1 MTTTSRPTSGRAPL
15 STSSGTPWQPGIA
28 ASALVGLVAMGLAI
42 GIAEL
47 LAALGTW
54 LGWVSTAAS
63 PLTSLGTT
71 FIHLTPEWLKEYAI
85 RTFGQNDKEA
95 LRIGMY
101 VTLFLVALVIGLVA
115 RRSPRIAAGL
125 TVVLILVTIAAIY
138 SVTGATAFD
147 ALPIII
153 GGAAGVYLLVT
164 TFRRTVDPQLLT
176 RRPAVI
182 DVPTDGATTAA
193 DAPHYLGGA
202 DGELYDAKPGTSGD
216 QHPMLAASRKGSSP
230 AVGAVRGG
238 LDRRQFFRLAG
249 IGAAVAV
256 AAGAVS
262 RWIPSTAQVTASR
275 AKAVVPVPSSRQAVP
290 AGVDFGIN
298 GLTPYQTPTADFYRV
313 DTAFVAPNVTAEEW
327 SLKIHGKVAKEITIN
342 YDDLIARPQIERN
355 ITLTCVSNPIGGN
368 LAGNATWI
376 GARIDDLLKEA
387 GPDSGADCV
396 LCRSKDGFT
405 LTAPLDALTDGR
417 DAMLAVAMNGEILP
431 VNHGFPVRMVVPG
444 LYGYVSATKWVVDM
458 KVSNFAEESAY
469 WTDRGW
475 SDHGPIKTA
484 TRIDVPKAFAQF
496 PAGDV
501 TLAGVAWAQHRGIQ
515 KVEIQ
520 IDDGPWQQAELAG
533 DTSVDTWRQWKYV
546 WKATSG
552 THTVQSRATDGTGAV
567 QTDQVRDVLPNGAS
581 GYDSRSI
588 VIA

>member
-28 ASALVGLVAMGLAI
+28 ASALVGLVAMGIAV

-153 GGAAGVYLLVT
+153 GGAAGVYLLVMI
-164 TFRRTVDPQLLT
+164 FRRTVDPQLLT

-182 DVPTDGATTAA
+182 DVPTTAA
-193 DAPHYLGGA
+193 EAPHYLGGA

-216 QHPMLAASRKGSSP
+216 QHPMLAASRNGSSP
-230 AVGAVRGG
+230 AVGPVRGG

-444 LYGYVSATKWVVDM
+444 LYGYVSATKWVVEM

-501 TLAGVAWAQHRGIQ
+501 TLAGVAWAQHRGIE

-567 QTDQVRDVLPNGAS
+567 QTEQVRDVLPNGAS

>member
-1 MTTTSRPTSGRAPL
+1 MTTTSRPTPGRAPL
-15 STSSGTPWQPGIA
+15 STSSGAPWQPGIA
-28 ASALVGLVAMGLAI
+28 VSALIGLVAMGLAI
-42 GIAEL
+42 GLAEL

-63 PLTSLGTT
+63 PVTSLGTT

-101 VTLFLVALVIGLVA
+101 VTLFLVALVVGIVA
-115 RRSPRIAAGL
+115 RRSPRVAAAL
-125 TVVLILVTIAAIY
+125 TVVLVLVTIAAIY
-138 SVTGATAFD
+138 SVSGAIAFD

-153 GGAAGVYLLVT
+153 GGAAGIYVLVT
-164 TFRRTVDPQLLT
+164 IFRRTVDPQILT
-176 RRPAVI
+176 RRPAAAEVEPGT
-182 DVPTDGATTAA
+182 PTPVQPAGDS
-193 DAPHYLGGA
+193 APYSIAA

-216 QHPMLAASRKGSSP
+216 QHPMLAASRSRSTP
-230 AVGAVRGG
+230 VRRGV
-238 LDRRQFFRLAG
+238 DRRQFFRLAG
-249 IGAAVAV
+249 VGAVVAV
-256 AAGAVS
+256 AAGALS

-275 AKAVVPVPSSRQAVP
+275 AKAVVPVPSSRLPEP
-290 AGVDFGIN
+290 AGVDFGIS
-298 GLTPYQTPTADFYRV
+298 GLTPYKTSTADFYRV

-327 SLKIHGKVAKEITIN
+327 SLKIHGKVAKEISIDYN
-342 YDDLIARPQIERN
+342 DLIARPQIERD

-387 GPDSGADCV
+387 LPDSGADCV
-396 LCRSKDGFT
+396 LCTSKDGFT

-417 DAMLAVAMNGEILP
+417 DAILAVAMNGEILP

-475 SDHGPIKTA
+475 ADHGPIKTA

-501 TLAGVAWAQHRGIQ
+501 TLAGVAWAQHRGIK

-520 IDDGPWQQAELAG
+520 VDDGPWQQAELAG
-533 DTSVDTWRQWKYV
+533 DASVDTWRQWKFV

-567 QTDQVRDVLPNGAS
+567 QTNQVRDVLPNGAS